1 MVGKWCFLLPL
12 GVFVVH
18 VPFVASYFFGGRCQD
33 MKAGPSTRPDLL
45 VTVKKPWISRWSFHI
60 LQDRS
65 QKTPWINADSTAQV
79 SLPRFAEED
88 DTWCCMLLAFLAVTL
103 KVPKFLLESDV
114 RFYCSHMVI
123 LFQINLR
130 LECSTGANILSLWG
144 VMPVCLKCGEFPRR
158 LFVA

>member
-1 MVGKWCFLLPL
+1 MVPAEFQNIVLWSVVGKWCFLLPL

-18 VPFVASYFFGGRCQD
+18 VPFVASKFRGSWFTSAWGFQDIGELNSSGSTPTPQRRCLFRDLQKK
-33 MKAGPSTRPDLL
+33 MTPDVVCYL
-45 VTVKKPWISRWSFHI
+45 
-60 LQDRS
+60 DRS
-65 QKTPWINADSTAQV
+65 
-79 SLPRFAEED
+79 
-88 DTWCCMLLAFLAVTL
+88 AVTL